1 MSHSP
6 LFANLARAIRIAL
19 FCENNRISTSQGLE
33 WLAAMEETAHRQ
45 RLRRREL
52 LALGALGTFGAIAGH
67 TSRASAAPKPKASA
81 NVGIVGAG
89 FAGLTCAYELQR
101 NGILATIHEASD
113 RVGGRCYSLGNNFF
127 PGQVAERGGEFIDNL
142 HKTLIGYAREFGL
155 TLEDAAKQ
163 PGEIFYYFNGQR
175 YPESVVVDEFRV
187 LVSAM
192 QADLRTLSAEPSAD
206 SHNEADVRLDRT
218 SLQAYLD
225 SRLAG
230 NVVKAAIKAAYEAEY
245 GLSISQQSCLNFLL
259 FIHADRRS
267 KFTPFGVFSDERYHV
282 VEGNDKITQ
291 GLRDRLQGPVKLGM
305 KLLRVRKTGTNQIEL
320 TFQNGSR
327 TTSATYDAV
336 VLAIPFTTL
345 RQVELDASLGLPAA
359 KIQAIQQL
367 GYGNNAKIMLGFNGR
382 PWLPGSNGSSYSDLP
397 NHQATWETNPTKA
410 TNARAILT
418 DYSSG
423 DRGLRLRVSNVQT
436 EADRFLTDL
445 NRVYPGSKA
454 VATKVNG
461 RYRVHLE
468 PWPTNPLTKGSYTCY
483 TPGQFTTIAGNEG
496 KPVGNLHF
504 AGEHANSFY
513 EWQGFMEGAAL
524 SGIQAANEILQDLK
538 VGNLS

>member
-6 LFANLARAIRIAL
+6 LFDNLARAIRVAL
-19 FCENNRISTSQGLE
+19 FCDRQQISTSQGLE
-33 WLAAMEETAHRQ
+33 WFAAIEEAADRQ
-45 RLRRREL
+45 RLHRREL
-52 LALGALGTFGAIAGH
+52 LALGGLGIAGAIVGH
-67 TSRASAAPKPKASA
+67 MGQVSAAPKPKSSA
-81 NVGIVGAG
+81 TVGIVGAG

-101 NGILATIHEASD
+101 NGILATLHEASD
-113 RVGGRCYSLGNNFF
+113 RVGGRCYSLDNNFF

-155 TLEDAAKQ
+155 TLEDVNKQ
-163 PGEIFYYFNGQR
+163 PGEVFYYFNGQR
-175 YPESVVVDEFRV
+175 YPESVVVDEFRA

-192 QADLRTLSAEPSAD
+192 QADLRTLSGEPSAD
-206 SHNEADVRLDRT
+206 SHTEADVRLDRT

-225 SRLAG
+225 SRQAG

-245 GLSISQQSCLNFLL
+245 GLPIAQQSCLNFLL

-291 GLRDRLQGPVKLGM
+291 GLRDRLQSPVKLGM

-320 TFQNGSR
+320 TFQSGSR
-327 TTSATYDAV
+327 TTTATYNAV

-345 RQVELDASLGLPAA
+345 RQVELDPSLGLPAW
-359 KIQAIQQL
+359 KVQAIQQL
-367 GYGNNAKIMLGFNGR
+367 GYGNNAKMMLGFNGR
-382 PWLPGSNGSSYSDLP
+382 PWLPSSNGSSYSDLP
-397 NHQATWETNPTKA
+397 NHQSTWETNPVKA
-410 TNARAILT
+410 TSTQAILT

-423 DRGLRLRVSNVQT
+423 DRALRLKVSNVQA

-454 VATKVNG
+454 VATKING
-461 RYRVHLE
+461 QYRVHLE
-468 PWPTNPLTKGSYTCY
+468 PWPSNPLTKGSYTCY
-483 TPGQFTTIAGNEG
+483 TPGQFTSIAGNEG

-538 VGNLS
+538 VGRL

>member
-6 LFANLARAIRIAL
+6 LFDNLARTIRVAL
-19 FCENNRISTSQGLE
+19 FCKRQRISTSQGLE
-33 WLAAMEETAHRQ
+33 WLATIEEAADRQ

-52 LALGALGTFGAIAGH
+52 LALGGLGIAGAIASHMG
-67 TSRASAAPKPKASA
+67 RVNAAPKPKPSA
-81 NVGIVGAG
+81 NVGIIGAG

-155 TLEDAAKQ
+155 TLEDVTKQ
-163 PGEIFYYFNGQR
+163 PGEVFYYFNGQR
-175 YPESVVVDEFRV
+175 YPESVVVDEFRA
-187 LVSAM
+187 LVAAM
-192 QADLRTLSAEPSAD
+192 RVDLRTLSSEPSAD
-206 SHNEADVRLDRT
+206 SHNEADIKLDRT

-225 SRLAG
+225 SRQAG

-245 GLSISQQSCLNFLL
+245 GLPIAQQSCLNFLL
-259 FIHADRRS
+259 FVHADRRS
-267 KFTPFGVFSDERYHV
+267 KFTPFGVFSDERYHI

-291 GLRDRLQGPVKLGM
+291 GLRDRLQSPVKLGM
-305 KLLRVRKTGTNQIEL
+305 KLLRVRQTGTKQIEL

-327 TTSATYDAV
+327 TTSAIYDAV

-345 RQVELDASLGLPAA
+345 RQVELDASLGLPAW
-359 KIQAIQQL
+359 KVQAIQQL
-367 GYGNNAKIMLGFNGR
+367 GYGNNAKMMLGFKGR

-397 NHQATWETNPTKA
+397 NHQTTWETNPAKA
-410 TNARAILT
+410 TSTQAILT

-423 DRGLRLRVSNVQT
+423 DRALRLKLSNVQT

-454 VATKVNG
+454 VATKING
-461 RYRVHLE
+461 QYRVHLE
-468 PWPTNPLTKGSYTCY
+468 PWPANPLTKGSYTCY

-524 SGIQAANEILQDLK
+524 SGIQAASEILQDLK
-538 VGNLS
+538 VGRL